1 MLKSHNVD
9 AVLLVA
15 AWPVCHMSVG
25 HVARVFESMGIS
37 TVCFFVKAFMH
48 LIDQMKIP
56 RAIVTNNFVGRTIG
70 KPYDL
75 PNQTNVVR
83 QGIELLSSATINN
96 SLKII

>member
-1 MLKSHNVD
+1 
-9 AVLLVA
+9 
-15 AWPVCHMSVG
+15 
-25 HVARVFESMGIS
+25 
-37 TVCFFVKAFMH
+37 MH

>member
-1 MLKSHNVD
+1 
-9 AVLLVA
+9 
-15 AWPVCHMSVG
+15 MSVG

-75 PNQTNVVR
+75 PNQINVVR